1 MKKLQFLLLISVLIC
16 SFTACKKGDEDPFFS
31 FYSREKRMTGEWK
44 VSEGEIRYHN
54 PPSNS
59 YYENYK
65 ADKISINYSDE
76 YYNYIGDGTYYWN
89 FSIKKNGKY
98 TITKFINVIYY
109 KSDKS
114 EEEGVWYFLN
124 KNKNAGYKNKECIAF
139 QPTKFNYNNVVEFE
153 SENRNPDVYEIIE
166 LKNKEIKLKR
176 TYSYDHKQ
184 PPNGFVE
191 SLDESFTMIPQ
202 DQDF

>member
-1 MKKLQFLLLISVLIC
+1 
-16 SFTACKKGDEDPFFS
+16 
-31 FYSREKRMTGEWK
+31 MTGEWK

-89 FSIKKNGKY
+89 FSINKNGKY

-109 KSDKS
+109 LLP
-114 EEEGVWYFLN
+114 FLLFFHFCFN
-124 KNKNAGYKNKECIAF
+124 LLQKFLLCHRISSKYKQFITIFMK
-139 QPTKFNYNNVVEFE
+139 
-153 SENRNPDVYEIIE
+153 
-166 LKNKEIKLKR
+166 
-176 TYSYDHKQ
+176 
-184 PPNGFVE
+184 
-191 SLDESFTMIPQ
+191 
-202 DQDF
+202 